1 MLKQK
6 YQSVLDLGEKL
17 NIQDGDVNIQN
28 GILNITGTA
37 GTPYEKNLLWDAIK
51 SVGGDKPSDLI
62 ADIQIR
68 DASVFHRHT
77 VKRGETLGGIAKQYY
92 GNAMNYKQIFQ
103 ANTGVLKNP
112 DTIFPDQELVIPNL

>member
-92 GNAMNYKQIFQ
+92 GNAMNYK
-103 ANTGVLKNP
+103 
-112 DTIFPDQELVIPNL
+112 